1 MRSNAAQSLA
11 VAARDLAAIA
21 DEADGAYSQRLLR
34 GTQALLDDG
43 ATNVDLVNIE
53 WGPISILGA
62 TATATTVETW
72 RTTYAAGPTEFARD
86 RNVYSLALDEEGAWR
101 IVSNSHPDGRP
112 QFSSSPPA
120 DTDPQPDIDEE
131 VEIPTGQA
139 TSRNW
144 SGYAARGEEF
154 TSVSGTWVVPE
165 VGLETPFGADAAWV
179 GIGGYRSRDL
189 IQAGTQS
196 ISSGNGR
203 VAYQAWYEK
212 LPDYAHPVP
221 LTILPGHTVN
231 VSIDQQAPDT
241 WLITLTNVTTGDVHR
256 RTEEYQSSR
265 TSAEWIQEAPFA
277 RRRVLPLSH
286 FGNIT
291 FTVRLG
297 HQRRSGT
304 DHRRPRRACHL
315 AGRQPRSSAG
325 RPLAPGPRRL
335 ELQRR
340 SLAIRLGLSARTIP
354 RAHRADTRPPARAP
368 RAPLPAPAPPP
379 LGRLLARRRRPTRTP
394 R

>member
-1 MRSNAAQSLA
+1 MGEVTLTPNMRVALRLAVVLLLCAAQPALAQPSHEVAIQETIVRSNAAQSLA

-112 QFSSSPPA
+112 QFSSLPPA

-179 GIGGYRSRDL
+179 GIGGYRTPRPDPGRHAVDL
-189 IQAGTQS
+189 ERQWPRGLPGVVREAARLRASGAADDPAGTYRQ
-196 ISSGNGR
+196 R
-203 VAYQAWYEK
+203 
-212 LPDYAHPVP
+212 
-221 LTILPGHTVN
+221 
-231 VSIDQQAPDT
+231 
-241 WLITLTNVTTGDVHR
+241 VHR
-256 RTEEYQSSR
+256 
-265 TSAEWIQEAPFA
+265 P
-277 RRRVLPLSH
+277 
-286 FGNIT
+286 
-291 FTVRLG
+291 
-297 HQRRSGT
+297 
-304 DHRRPRRACHL
+304 
-315 AGRQPRSSAG
+315 AGA
-325 RPLAPGPRRL
+325 
-335 ELQRR
+335 
-340 SLAIRLGLSARTIP
+340 
-354 RAHRADTRPPARAP
+354 
-368 RAPLPAPAPPP
+368 
-379 LGRLLARRRRPTRTP
+379 
-394 R
+394 

>member
-1 MRSNAAQSLA
+1 MGEVTHTPNMRVALRLALVLLLCVAQPALAQPSHEVAIQETIVRSNAAQSLA

-21 DEADGAYSQRLLR
+21 DEADGAYYQRLLR

-43 ATNVDLVNIE
+43 ATKVDLVNIE
-53 WGPISILGA
+53 WGPISILGT

-86 RNVYSLALDEEGAWR
+86 RNQYSLALDEEGSWR

-120 DTDPQPDIDEE
+120 DTDPQPDIDDE
-131 VEIPTGQA
+131 VEIPSGQS

-154 TSVSGTWVVPE
+154 TSISGTWVVPE

-179 GIGGYRSRDL
+179 GIGGFRSRDL

-196 ISSGNGR
+196 ISSGTGR

-221 LTILPGHTVN
+221 LTILPGQTVN

-286 FGNIT
+286 FGKIT
-291 FTVRLG
+291 FTSGSAVRGGQALTIADLG
-297 HQRRSGT
+297 
-304 DHRRPRRACHL
+304 
-315 AGRQPRSSAG
+315 
-325 RPLAPGPRRL
+325 
-335 ELQRR
+335 
-340 SLAIRLGLSARTIP
+340 
-354 RAHRADTRPPARAP
+354 ARAISLVDNRG
-368 RAPLPAPAPPP
+368 RALAVPSP
-379 LGRLLARRRRPTRTP
+379 LGRDGSSFSVARSP
-394 R
+394 